1 MQLMRKII
9 IADTSCLILLHK
21 IGEFDLLK
29 KLYGEILVTSE
40 IRNEFGQELP
50 SWIIVRDPTDQ
61 TSLNIISTSVDK
73 GEASAIALALA
84 LEEQSPLLV
93 LDDKKARRL
102 ASSLNLNH
110 TGTLG
115 ILIDAKLSGHL
126 ESVMPVI
133 KKIRNTNF
141 HISDH
146 LERKILIL
154 SGETS

>member
-1 MQLMRKII
+1 MRKII

-21 IGEFDLLK
+21 IGEFDLLR

-50 SWIIVRDPTDQ
+50 PWIIVRDPTDQ

-73 GEASAIALALA
+73 GEASAIALAL
-84 LEEQSPLLV
+84 EEHSPLLV

-126 ESVMPVI
+126 ESVKPVI